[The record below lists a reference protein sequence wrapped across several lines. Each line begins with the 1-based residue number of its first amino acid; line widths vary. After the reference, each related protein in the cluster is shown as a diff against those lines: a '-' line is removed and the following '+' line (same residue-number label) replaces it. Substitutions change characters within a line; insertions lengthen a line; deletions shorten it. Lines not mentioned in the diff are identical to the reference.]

1 MWKFVSLAAVSP
13 VASGLDVVLMKV
25 ECPKPVTKLVAVK
38 PVTICDEHE
47 VLRKG

>member
-25 ECPKPVTKLVAVK
+25 ECPKLLAKLVALK
-38 PVTICDEHE
+38 PVTIFDERE
-47 VLRKG
+47 VFRKE